1 MKSRIFTA
9 VICSGMVFA
18 LFPKAVFANSSWNW
32 VTTSPLTLLP
42 LAIIFTLLIETV
54 SVVRFGRVNKAVK
67 AFCIIGL
74 ANLLSFLAPG
84 LERAY
89 RFIPT
94 TGKVSLSA
102 AFGKGP
108 YYMVFSGYLLLTV
121 IIELPIVYFLLR
133 NNTSDKKRLAVSI
146 ILSNVATTVIVAVLE
161 RLICVGRW

>member
-42 LAIIFTLLIETV
+42 LAVIFTLLIETV